1 MNSLPKLYAPLVYLD
16 AMIEADHTIGNF
28 ITRVIAEE
36 CRQTGE
42 TGWRFHLH
50 SLQQKRKEKKAEE
63 RYFRCDPPDK
73 EDREAN
79 QPQTS
84 RVNSASTQK
93 HSIER

>member
-1 MNSLPKLYAPLVYLD
+1 MNSLPKSYAPLVYLD

-50 SLQQKRKEKKAEE
+50 SLQQKRKAEE

-73 EDREAN
+73 EDRKAKQATNVKSE
-79 QPQTS
+79 Q
-84 RVNSASTQK
+84 RK
-93 HSIER
+93 HPKALY